1 MPPVPRLPWRLA
13 APLLAAFVS
22 VPFILP
28 LALPLL
34 RSSSTSPRAL
44 SQHRLSW
51 LPSPLIQTAPM
62 APPPRVPSP
71 PLPMQIPA
79 SPPPPP
85 MQTTPFPP
93 PPPSPSPPPPET
105 PANDDKAG
113 GAETGRCDVF
123 DGEWVRDEEARPLYA
138 PGTCPYVDEAYSCA
152 VNGRPDDG
160 YTRWRWAPRH
170 CSLPRFNATD
180 FLARLRGKRL
190 MLVGDSMNRNQFES
204 LLCILREA
212 LPDKTRMFETHGYR
226 ISKGRGYF
234 VFKFAD
240 YDCTVEFVRSHFLV
254 REGVRFNRQ
263 RNSNPILQI
272 DRVDKTANRW
282 KKADVLV
289 FNTGHWWTHGKTARG
304 KNYYKEGDT
313 LYPHFDS
320 AEAYRRALK
329 TWARWIDKNMDPARS
344 VVFYRGYSTAH
355 FRGGDW
361 DSGGSCNG
369 ETEPTFKGAIIDSY
383 PLKMRIVEEAIGRM
397 RFPVRL
403 LNVTKLT
410 NFRRDGHPSVHGKAG
425 DKKVSKRKQDCS
437 HWCLPGVPDA
447 WNELIYAS
455 LVLEPNPVAW
465 EKR

>member
-1 MPPVPRLPWRLA
+1 MVRRVRRGLGAGRGGAAAVRAGDVPLRGRGLLLRGERPAGRRVHAVALGA
-13 APLLAAFVS
+13 APL
-22 VPFILP
+22 
-28 LALPLL
+28 
-34 RSSSTSPRAL
+34 
-44 SQHRLSW
+44 Q
-51 LPSPLIQTAPM
+51 
-62 APPPRVPSP
+62 PP
-71 PLPMQIPA
+71 Q
-79 SPPPPP
+79 
-85 MQTTPFPP
+85 
-93 PPPSPSPPPPET
+93 
-105 PANDDKAG
+105 
-113 GAETGRCDVF
+113 
-123 DGEWVRDEEARPLYA
+123 VR
-138 PGTCPYVDEAYSCA
+138 
-152 VNGRPDDG
+152 
-160 YTRWRWAPRH
+160 
-170 CSLPRFNATD
+170 RFNATD
-180 FLARLRGKRL
+180 FLTRLRGKRL

-212 LPDKTRMFETHGYR
+212 LPDKSRMFETHGYR

-263 RNSNPILQI
+263 KNSNPILQI
-272 DRVDKTANRW
+272 DRIDKTASRW

-313 LYPHFDS
+313 LYPQFDS
-320 AEAYRRALK
+320 TEAYRRALK
-329 TWARWIDKNMDPARS
+329 TWARWIDKNMDPTAS

-369 ETEPTFKGAIIDSY
+369 ETEPAFKGAIIDSY
-383 PLKMRIVEEAIGRM
+383 PLKMRIVEKAIGGM

-403 LNVTKLT
+403 LNVTRLT
-410 NFRRDGHPSVHGKAG
+410 NFRRDGHPSVYGKAG
-425 DKKVSKRKQDCS
+425 DRKKVSRRKQDCS

-455 LVLEPNPVAW
+455 LVLEPNPITW
-465 EKR
+465 KYR

>member
-105 PANDDKAG
+105 PANDD
-113 GAETGRCDVF
+113 RR
-123 DGEWVRDEEARPLYA
+123 VR
-138 PGTCPYVDEAYSCA
+138 
-152 VNGRPDDG
+152 
-160 YTRWRWAPRH
+160 
-170 CSLPRFNATD
+170 RFNATD

-304 KNYYKEGDT
+304 KNYHKEGDT